1 MNQKNRQPQ
10 DRYVQD
16 MDDYLKNDTGSETWS
31 VFRIMSEF
39 VEGYE
44 TLRYLHPAVSIFGSS
59 ALPEDSK
66 YYKLAVDIGKMLS
79 DAGFAVI
86 TGGGPSIMEAANRGA
101 KAGKSK
107 SVGLNIEIP
116 TEQTANPYQ
125 DISLHFRYF
134 FARKV
139 MFVKYASAFVIMPGG
154 FGTLDE
160 LFESLTLMQTK
171 KIFNLPVVLVGSEF
185 WGGLIDWIVSGPIK
199 NGTLSK
205 EDLSYFSLTDDPK
218 EVVRIIKEGYEEVRL
233 SRAI

>member
-1 MNQKNRQPQ
+1 
-10 DRYVQD
+10 
-16 MDDYLKNDTGSETWS
+16 MDDFIKNDTGSETWS

-39 VEGYE
+39 VEGFE

-66 YYKLAVDIGKMLS
+66 YFKLAVEIGRMLS

-86 TGGGPSIMEAANRGA
+86 TGGGPSIMEAANQGA

-107 SVGLNIEIP
+107 SIGLNIEIP
-116 TEQTANPYQ
+116 TEQTPNPHQ

-185 WGGLIDWIVSGPIK
+185 WGGLIDWVVSSPIK
-199 NGTLSK
+199 VGTLSK

-218 EVVRIIKEGYEEVRL
+218 EVVRIIKEGYEDVRL